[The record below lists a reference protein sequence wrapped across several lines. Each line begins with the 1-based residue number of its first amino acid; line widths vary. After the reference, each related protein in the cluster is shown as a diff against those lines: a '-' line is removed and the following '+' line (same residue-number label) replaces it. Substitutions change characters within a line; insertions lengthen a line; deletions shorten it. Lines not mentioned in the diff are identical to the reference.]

1 MTRNLSRELSPSD
14 TDETALVELRLPS
27 KADKVEFAKKINP
40 KSEMVWIS
48 HTQSLRMPYIPQVN
62 DQVYYVP
69 RAHEKYCEVGCPR
82 EKNPRFFSTF
92 YKAFIRPLAR
102 FKSNFDDLIQDEIQ
116 GKK

>member
-92 YKAFIRPLAR
+92 
-102 FKSNFDDLIQDEIQ
+102 
-116 GKK
+116 